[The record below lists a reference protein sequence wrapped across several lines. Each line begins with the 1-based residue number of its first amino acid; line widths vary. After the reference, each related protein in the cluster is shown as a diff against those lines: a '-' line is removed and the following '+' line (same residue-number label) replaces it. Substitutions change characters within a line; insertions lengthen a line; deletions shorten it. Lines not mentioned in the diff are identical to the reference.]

1 MKVKFTLTGKAIFY
15 HKKTMKEL
23 VVDKTV
29 SQCYDE
35 YSEEYKQLCDE
46 YAPKVGMIRELDN
59 KDAFDEKLMRV
70 LSEEAKKE
78 FEERNE
84 IIVNVFHKVFKDEVT
99 GYVDYFGTLIAP
111 QDFCAVEFGEYNIS
125 ITKA

>member
-1 MKVKFTLTGKAIFY
+1 MKVKFTLTGKATFY
-15 HKKTMKEL
+15 HKRTLQKL

-35 YSEEYKQLCDE
+35 YSEEYKQLCDD
-46 YAPKVGMIRELDN
+46 YAPKVGMIRELEN
-59 KDAFDEKLMRV
+59 KDAFDEKLMRI
-70 LSEEAKKE
+70 LSEEAKAE
-78 FEERNE
+78 FEERNN
-84 IIVNVFHKVFKDEVT
+84 IIIKVFRQVFKEETT

-111 QDFCAVEFGEYNIS
+111 QDFCAVKFGEYSIS

>member
-46 YAPKVGMIRELDN
+46 YAPKVGTIRELDN